1 MKVNYSKDD
10 IFQGRLNQ
18 QAAAE
23 TPGNF
28 ARLDSAPVARPTRE
42 LATQNTRMAGQ
53 QGARAL
59 ALMNNPEERERV
71 KGWMYTFNN
80 PQFPVG

>member
-1 MKVNYSKDD
+1 
-10 IFQGRLNQ
+10 
-18 QAAAE
+18 
-23 TPGNF
+23 
-28 ARLDSAPVARPTRE
+28 
-42 LATQNTRMAGQ
+42 MAGQ